1 VTIAHR
7 KIINYWFKI
16 IKSSIE
22 IETEFVMPLL
32 GFDVEKVFLE
42 SNNKKIIKILSKA
55 IKNNT
60 KSQQIENYTISIKD
74 KIRGSE
80 NN

>member
-1 VTIAHR
+1 M
-7 KIINYWFKI
+7 KFKFKRI
-16 IKSSIE
+16 IE
-22 IETEFVMPLL
+22 IETEFEMPLL

-74 KIRGSE
+74 KFRGSE
-80 NN
+80 SN

>member
-1 VTIAHR
+1 M
-7 KIINYWFKI
+7 KFKFKRI
-16 IKSSIE
+16 IE
-22 IETEFVMPLL
+22 IETEFEMPLL

-42 SNNKKIIKILSKA
+42 SNNKKIMKILSKA

-60 KSQQIENYTISIKD
+60 KSLQIENYTISIKD
-74 KIRGSE
+74 KFRGSE

>member
-1 VTIAHR
+1 M
-7 KIINYWFKI
+7 KFKFKHI
-16 IKSSIE
+16 IE
-22 IETEFVMPLL
+22 IETEFEMPLL

-42 SNNKKIIKILSKA
+42 SNNKKIMKILSIA

-74 KIRGSE
+74 KFRGSE

>member
-1 VTIAHR
+1 M
-7 KIINYWFKI
+7 KFKFKRI
-16 IKSSIE
+16 IE
-22 IETEFVMPLL
+22 IETEFEMPLL

-42 SNNKKIIKILSKA
+42 SNNKKIIKILLKA

>member
-1 VTIAHR
+1 M
-7 KIINYWFKI
+7 KFKFKRI
-16 IKSSIE
+16 IE
-22 IETEFVMPLL
+22 IETEFEMPLL
-32 GFDVEKVFLE
+32 GFDVKKVFLE

-74 KIRGSE
+74 KFRGSE

>member
-1 VTIAHR
+1 MIVIVKIAH
-7 KIINYWFKI
+7 
-16 IKSSIE
+16 
-22 IETEFVMPLL
+22 
-32 GFDVEKVFLE
+32 
-42 SNNKKIIKILSKA
+42 KKIIKILSKA

-74 KIRGSE
+74 KFRGSE